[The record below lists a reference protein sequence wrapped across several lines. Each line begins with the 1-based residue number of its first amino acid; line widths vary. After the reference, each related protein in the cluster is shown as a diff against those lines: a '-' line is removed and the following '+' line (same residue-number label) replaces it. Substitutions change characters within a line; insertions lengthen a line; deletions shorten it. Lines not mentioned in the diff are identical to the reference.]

1 MSDSQP
7 PCHCRPSPC
16 PPSPTGQTEPP
27 APNPRCLPQ
36 SAAWLSRPGSLPR
49 PIGGLSQAHRDLS
62 PGPSGS
68 VPRPIGICPQAHWDL
83 SPGPSGS
90 LPRHIGI
97 CPQAHPQLLDRGG
110 SSPSLKAFWVT
121 PYPELRT
128 ALLRTGRSRPVSI
141 LSLSV
146 VPRRK
151 AFQLHLAVGLPGTC
165 CQLQP
170 PSPFRTDIHTAKAV
184 PSCKVN

>member
-27 APNPRCLPQ
+27 PQPTLPPPERSLAVTAGISPQ
-36 SAAWLSRPGSLPR
+36 AHWGSL
-49 PIGGLSQAHRDLS
+49 

-68 VPRPIGICPQAHWDL
+68 VPRPIGIFPQARQDLSPGPSGCLPRPIRICPQAHWDL

-90 LPRHIGI
+90 LPRCIGI

-128 ALLRTGRSRPVSI
+128 ALLRTEQSRPVSI

-151 AFQLHLAVGLPGTC
+151 AFHSYISLWACQALAVSC
-165 CQLQP
+165 
-170 PSPFRTDIHTAKAV
+170 SPRALFA
-184 PSCKVN
+184 